1 MQNILKVE
9 KLNKKFKDFELQ
21 NVDLTLPRGAIMG
34 LIGENGAGKST
45 TIKLILEL
53 IKKDSGVVE
62 VLGKSDLEINKEI
75 KEQIGVVFEDFAF
88 MELMKP
94 KDIELIMRNT
104 YKTWDSEKFN
114 MYLKKFDLPSK
125 NMKEYSKGMKMK
137 LSIAVALSH
146 GSKLLILDEPTSG
159 LDPMAREEVLEI
171 FMDFIQDENNGVL
184 ISSHILSDLEKI
196 CDYITCISH
205 GKILF
210 SEEKDELL
218 NKYAVVKCTKELLN
232 SLENSA
238 IINKTE
244 NTYGAQALVK
254 RAELPSGTI
263 TEHTTIEDI
272 MINFIRGQKQ

>member
-21 NVDLTLPRGAIMG
+21 NVDLTLPKGAIMG

-53 IKKDSGVVE
+53 IKKDGGEVE
-62 VLGKSDLEINKEI
+62 VLGKSDLEINKDI
-75 KEQIGVVFEDFAF
+75 KEYIGVVFEDFAF

-94 KDIELIMRNT
+94 KDIELIMKNT
-104 YKTWDSEKFN
+104 YETWDSTKFN

-171 FMDFIQDENNGVL
+171 FLDFIQDENNGVL

-232 SLENSA
+232 SLDNNA